1 MPKFDLESLE
11 DVISADQIAESVER
25 LDYDVHFKYVSRIG
39 VLSRGL
45 SISHTLKPAVSADA
59 IKDLDRKLRIIERT
73 NKLLEEQIECIR
85 DDAEYAHACI
95 GWLPAQAY
103 YNLYHLLAIIEYI
116 LTGKKQHLRISHNMC
131 LTGLVQRLSDS
142 SVRFSCPLFNNVWDK
157 AILNFKSMPGEVLSQ
172 GITDDRLISLVMKKV
187 ANDTLLDFKSKKG
200 LNLRKGKH
208 KAIYNGVR
216 NSLKLSIVDFFYSMR
231 IRTNYRDMSFLDD
244 LDTRRTR
251 EYFVQYHDTAKNFYE
266 CLNDFKNDLIANVK

>member
-39 VLSRGL
+39 VLSKGL
-45 SISHTLKPAVSADA
+45 SISHRLKPAVSADA

-73 NKLLEEQIECIR
+73 NRLLEEQIECIR
-85 DDAEYAHACI
+85 DDAEYAHACV

-103 YNLYHLLAIIEYI
+103 YNLYHLLAIIEFI
-116 LTGKKQHLRISHNMC
+116 LTGKKQHLRISHNSC
-131 LTGLVQRLSDS
+131 LRGLVQRLADN
-142 SVRFSCPLFNNVWDK
+142 SVWFSCPLFNNVWDK
-157 AILNFKSMPGEVLSQ
+157 TILKFKSISGEVLSH
-172 GITDDRLISLVMKKV
+172 GITDDRLISLIMKKV
-187 ANDTLLDFKSKKG
+187 ANDRLLDFKSKKA
-200 LNLRKGKH
+200 LDLRKGKH
-208 KAIYNGVR
+208 KDQYNGEK
-216 NSLKLSIVDFFYSMR
+216 NSLKLTIVDFFYSMR

-251 EYFVQYHDTAKNFYE
+251 DYFIQYHDTANNFYE
-266 CLNDFKNDLIANVK
+266 CLNDFKNDLVAKVQ